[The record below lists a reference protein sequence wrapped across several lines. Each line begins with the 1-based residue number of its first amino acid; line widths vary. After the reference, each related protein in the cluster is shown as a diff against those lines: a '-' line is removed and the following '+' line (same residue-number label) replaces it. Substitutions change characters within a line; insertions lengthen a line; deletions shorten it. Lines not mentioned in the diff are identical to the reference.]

1 MKTPDLTGETA
12 ALHPGCCEGI
22 SRALS
27 PAGATTVRSTVRS
40 GDARLGVAIPGGRA
54 EVGTDRPFFTVDG
67 EGPRRFVKL
76 APFRIDD
83 AAVTNDR
90 FAWFVDETAYVTD
103 AERFGWSFVF
113 QNDITAD
120 KAILQRVAGAE
131 WWCRVDGACW
141 RTPEGPASTL
151 EDRGDHPVTHVSYN
165 DATAFALWSGG
176 RLPSEAEWEYAARG
190 GLSGATFPWG
200 DDEPD
205 DGGHFPCNI
214 WQGHFPALNSARD
227 GYAGTAPARSFA
239 PNGYGLYNMC
249 GNVWE
254 WCASP
259 WRIRSLGR
267 AARSINDRSAAEG
280 RRVLK
285 GGSFLC
291 HRSYCFRYRI
301 AARIGNTPDTSTGH
315 IGFRLAYGP

>member
-1 MKTPDLTGETA
+1 VF
-12 ALHPGCCEGI
+12 
-22 SRALS
+22 S
-27 PAGATTVRSTVRS
+27 
-40 GDARLGVAIPGGRA
+40 
-54 EVGTDRPFFTVDG
+54 VDG

-76 APFRIDD
+76 APFRLDD

-90 FAWFVDETAYVTD
+90 FAQFVEETAYVTE

-113 QNDITAD
+113 QNDQIGD
-120 KAILQRVAGAE
+120 QGMLQRVAGAE

-141 RTPEGPASTL
+141 KHPEGPASTL
-151 EDRGDHPVTHVSYN
+151 EGRGDHPAVHVSYN
-165 DATAFALWSGG
+165 DASAFALWAGG
-176 RLPSEAEWEYAARG
+176 RLPSEAEWEHAARG
-190 GLSGATFPWG
+190 GLSGSKFPWG

-205 DGGHFPCNI
+205 DEGHFPCNI
-214 WQGHFPALNSARD
+214 WQGRFPILNTASD

-239 PNGYGLYNMC
+239 PNGYGLYNTC

-267 AARSINDRSAAEG
+267 AARDINGRSALEG
-280 RRVLK
+280 RRILK

-315 IGFRLAYGP
+315 IGFRLAYDP